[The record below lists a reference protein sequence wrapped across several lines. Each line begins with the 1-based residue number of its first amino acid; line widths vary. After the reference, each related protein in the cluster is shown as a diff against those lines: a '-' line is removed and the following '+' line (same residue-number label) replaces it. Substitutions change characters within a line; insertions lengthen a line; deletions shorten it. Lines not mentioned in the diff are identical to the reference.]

1 MPSEAHSGLPMHV
14 SAQSK
19 VEFGDGGE
27 RSAGGGRLSPPAVV
41 RGPQSAQSVPKG
53 QCENSDPGPP
63 SLQTPSEAYTHVSWQ
78 PASKGGEG
86 GARGGCPVEL
96 AEVSELAALATAQI
110 VKPNATSEPSVDQ
123 VMMVPAA
130 TCTFIGP
137 SVREPP
143 W

>member
-1 MPSEAHSGLPMHV
+1 M
-14 SAQSK
+14 
-19 VEFGDGGE
+19 
-27 RSAGGGRLSPPAVV
+27 SPPAVV

-78 PASKGGEG
+78 PASKGAEG

-96 AEVSELAALATAQI
+96 VKVSELGALATAQM
-110 VKPNATSEPSVDQ
+110 VKPDATTEPSVNQ

-137 SVREPP
+137 LVRAPP
-143 W
+143 WYFPPLRVMKS